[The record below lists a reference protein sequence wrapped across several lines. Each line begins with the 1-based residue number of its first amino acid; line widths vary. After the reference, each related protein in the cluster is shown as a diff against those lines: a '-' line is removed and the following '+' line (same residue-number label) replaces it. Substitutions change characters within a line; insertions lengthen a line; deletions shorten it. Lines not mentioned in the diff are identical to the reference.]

1 MPNPTLTKRWM
12 SYQEPLQ
19 TIHLGP
25 RELLWLLE
33 HSGRQPDAKPGEPVK
48 DDEVV
53 VPVKLQVLHPETL
66 RQDLDDVDC
75 AITAL
80 VEKVKHIKSYG
91 GTFGKYLTSPDDHGE
106 VNCRDV
112 MLPYR
117 QCAAWSTEVLKEVAR
132 MQCAIARL
140 GSHVLFTHECPDDP
154 CTVPIPPDDAKPGS
168 RLTRRERQRAAL
180 SNERQTTA

>member
-80 VEKVKHIKSYG
+80 VERSSIS
-91 GTFGKYLTSPDDHGE
+91 SP
-106 VNCRDV
+106 
-112 MLPYR
+112 M
-117 QCAAWSTEVLKEVAR
+117 AAPSGST
-132 MQCAIARL
+132 
-140 GSHVLFTHECPDDP
+140 
-154 CTVPIPPDDAKPGS
+154 
-168 RLTRRERQRAAL
+168 
-180 SNERQTTA
+180 